1 MIIHLL
7 LAAAM
12 TMALGTSVEPLS
24 GIYEDLQD
32 TSSFS
37 TAYDLAD
44 CNLEYAEVFSTTDD
58 YDYVKY
64 TAEYSRSIFL
74 YIEASD
80 NRTFTID
87 LYLESISLTTPMRSF
102 TSSDTVLPINM
113 TFLKQGDT
121 VYYRIR
127 CSGSCY
133 WTGDLFKD
141 INPSGTSYYNYE
153 HFNGYAMPYT
163 GTCATIYYYYDSS
176 VYLNVPGQ
184 NFTFH
189 VLFEEAM
196 RIWEACGH
204 IDFVFSRENALFTI
218 TIDDTLE
225 EPEVFHRKK
234 PFVNQYYCSE
244 INIPGLVSV
253 YEDIID
259 GCVMGYSGQEATL
272 REGVL
277 GITVLVMG
285 LSLGLAMCTLNS
297 YAHNHMRSPLPYSF
311 LGDGDIASF
320 IALWGDAYED

>member
-1 MIIHLL
+1 MIIRLL
-7 LAAAM
+7 LVAAM
-12 TMALGTSVEPLS
+12 SMALGTSVEPLS

-44 CNLEYAEVFSTTDD
+44 CDLEYAEVFSTTDD

-64 TAEYSRSIFL
+64 TAEYSRSIFMFV
-74 YIEASD
+74 EPSD
-80 NRTFTID
+80 GRTATID
-87 LYLESISLTTPMRSF
+87 LFIESVSMTTPIRRYY
-102 TSSDTVLPINM
+102 SDDQLEPSLM

-121 VYYRIR
+121 AYYRVK

-133 WTGDLFKD
+133 WIGEFWKDL
-141 INPSGTSYYNYE
+141 NPSGYSYYTYE

-163 GTCATIYYYYDSS
+163 GTCATIYYYYDSG
-176 VYLNVPGQ
+176 VYLNVPGY
-184 NFTFH
+184 NFTYH

-218 TIDDTLE
+218 TVDHTLE
-225 EPEVFHRKK
+225 EPEVTHTKK

-244 INIPGLVSV
+244 VNIPGDVGY

-285 LSLGLAMCTLNS
+285 LSLGLAMCTLNN
-297 YAHNHMRSPLPYSF
+297 YAHNHMRWPLPYSF